1 MHFEK
6 RRYTWADGKT
16 LTIGERPL
24 IMGILNIT
32 ADSFSDGGCWN
43 TPERALQHMRQMIA
57 DGADIID
64 VGAESTRPGY
74 CTALGEEEEISRLE
88 KILPL
93 LLQHTT
99 VPISVDTYKAK
110 TAAYAMAAGSH
121 ILNDIWGL
129 QYVREPGEMAA
140 VAAAYNVP
148 IIVMHNQ
155 ETTVYRDLL
164 SDMQHFFTR
173 TMAIAAHA
181 GIDESCIITDP
192 GLGLFGK
199 TTEQNLYI
207 MQHLE
212 TFTRLP
218 YPLLLG
224 PSRKRFI
231 GAVLDLPV
239 QERMEGTGAVC
250 VAGVLAGAAILR
262 VHDVRPAAR
271 MCRMAAALRRQE

>member
-110 TAAYAMAAGSH
+110 TAAYAMAAGAH
-121 ILNDIWGL
+121 ICLLYTSD
-129 QYVREPGEMAA
+129 AA
-140 VAAAYNVP
+140 
-148 IIVMHNQ
+148 
-155 ETTVYRDLL
+155 
-164 SDMQHFFTR
+164 
-173 TMAIAAHA
+173 
-181 GIDESCIITDP
+181 DE
-192 GLGLFGK
+192 
-199 TTEQNLYI
+199 
-207 MQHLE
+207 
-212 TFTRLP
+212 
-218 YPLLLG
+218 
-224 PSRKRFI
+224 
-231 GAVLDLPV
+231 
-239 QERMEGTGAVC
+239 
-250 VAGVLAGAAILR
+250 
-262 VHDVRPAAR
+262 
-271 MCRMAAALRRQE
+271 